1 MKLFSTRSPQQFV
14 SLPEAIF
21 KSLPADGG
29 LYMPEAFYE
38 LPLSF
43 YRALPQKSPQQIAF
57 EVAQHMIGE
66 DVEASAL
73 QQIIHESLNFPA
85 PVKLIE
91 EDIFVLE
98 LFHGPTMAF
107 KDFGARFMSRL
118 MNYFLDKEH
127 TEIDILVAT
136 SGDTG
141 GAVAQGFYNVPG
153 IRVTLLYPKGKVSP
167 LQEKQLTTLGKNITA
182 LEVEGTFDDCQ
193 TMVKKAF
200 LDKELNEK
208 KNFSSAN
215 SINIARLIPQ
225 SFYYFNAFAQVRR
238 SGNTHPIVFSVPSGN
253 FGNLTAG
260 LFAQKMGLP
269 ISHFVAATN
278 VNDVV
283 PEYLH
288 TGIFKVRPSIHTLSN
303 AMDIGN
309 PSNFERM
316 QFLFDKDVEKMGKQ
330 ISGYSFTDK
339 QTLEI
344 IRKVELGSNYLMC
357 PHTAIAYQGL
367 KNYSIENETKVA
379 GVFLS
384 SAHPCKFPNVYTD
397 KQWAKVDIPSQ
408 GKEIMNNVKK
418 AVSLKNDYQA
428 FKKWLMG

>member
-1 MKLFSTRSPQQFV
+1 MKLFSTRSPEQLV

-29 LYMPEAFYE
+29 LYMPEAFPE
-38 LPLSF
+38 LPTSF
-43 YRALPQKSPQQIAF
+43 YRALAQKSFQEIAF
-57 EVAQHMIGE
+57 EVAHRLMGE
-66 DVEASAL
+66 AVEASAL
-73 QQIIHESLNFPA
+73 KQIVREAINFPA
-85 PVKLIE
+85 PVKQIE
-91 EDIFVLE
+91 EDVFVLE

-118 MNYFLDKEH
+118 MNYFLDKGH
-127 TEIDILVAT
+127 AEIDILVAT

-153 IRVTLLYPKGKVSP
+153 IHVTLLYPKGKVSP
-167 LQEKQLTTLGKNITA
+167 LQERQLTTLGKNITP

-193 TMVKKAF
+193 ALVKKAF
-200 LDKELNEK
+200 LDKELNK
-208 KNFSSAN
+208 KKTLSSAN

-225 SFYYFNAFAQVRR
+225 SFYYFNAFAQIRR
-238 SGNTHPIVFSVPSGN
+238 SGNTQPLVFSVPSGN

-269 ISHFVAATN
+269 ISHFVASTN
-278 VNDVV
+278 VNDTV
-283 PEYLH
+283 PEYLQS
-288 TGIFKVRPSIHTLSN
+288 GIFKAKPSIHTLSN

-316 QFLFDKDVEKMGKQ
+316 QFLFDNSVEKMRKQ
-330 ISGYSFTDK
+330 ISGYSFSDE

-344 IRKVELGSNYLMC
+344 IRRVESDAHYLMC

-367 KNYSIENETKVA
+367 KNYGTENKTKVA

-397 KQWAKVDIPSQ
+397 EQWAKVDVPPQ
-408 GKEIMNNVKK
+408 GKEIMNKVKK
-418 AVSLKNDYQA
+418 AFPLKNDYQS
-428 FKKWLMG
+428 FKEWLMG